1 VKKSVARAVI
11 EDTINVINLEEEKK
25 RKTEINDSVKKEI
38 YQISVKCNNYRM
50 TITSCLK
57 RDLTITSDRELMKR
71 YRKILYGNSYLTEEF
86 VNWRDSKKLN
96 SEEKATNL
104 KKHWL
109 RNLAELEQF
118 SLDIRE
124 PELVLKCEETQ
135 I

>member
-1 VKKSVARAVI
+1 MKKSVARAVI